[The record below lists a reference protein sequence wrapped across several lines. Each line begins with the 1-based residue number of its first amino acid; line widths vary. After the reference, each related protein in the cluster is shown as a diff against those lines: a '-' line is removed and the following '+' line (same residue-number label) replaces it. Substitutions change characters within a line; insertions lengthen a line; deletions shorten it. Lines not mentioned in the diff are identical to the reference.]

1 MRVTGEQITD
11 DLDLLLGAAVA
22 AWDGRRGAWAE
33 FADASQRHGLICATC
48 SWSAGST
55 TSRSRQASDCGSG
68 RTTSSRPAKTS
79 ASRHGQGQATPGR
92 SQLSQPASPLACDA
106 DEGESGPSLRTPNFA
121 PDGLRRPGKT
131 QLRTAVGRHL
141 LARRK
146 SGVQIPSPPP
156 HRYPGHRPGWSLPLG
171 RRHSR
176 AAAGQQ
182 TGSNRERNG
191 QPLLDR
197 GHDAQVYLR

>member
-1 MRVTGEQITD
+1 MCSRPRRPARQRST
-11 DLDLLLGAAVA
+11 
-22 AWDGRRGAWAE
+22 DGRAGRDPLVLDGAGGRGRPTPAWTSSATSTP
-33 FADASQRHGLICATC
+33 AASRWPPGSSGSGHPRSRWPSPWAR
-48 SWSAGST
+48 SVMASA
-55 TSRSRQASDCGSG
+55 TSR
-68 RTTSSRPAKTS
+68 RPAR
-79 ASRHGQGQATPGR
+79 ARRHLMTPKR
-92 SQLSQPASPLACDA
+92 I
-106 DEGESGPSLRTPNFA
+106 A
-121 PDGLRRPGKT
+121 PDGQQRPAQT